1 MRAGASRICCIL
13 DAKTWLEERNCAAFQ
28 HLEEV
33 LFLRPRCMNG
43 HKAVSKGT
51 LCLATRVHQHAC
63 NSPGEEGARTLGW
76 AWEGRD
82 VLMWPVSVASPAP
95 GSSVCPPRKTC
106 LFPRW
111 LNAWSGAPPST
122 LGCPPKSAQSQALR
136 VSNTGVQGRRGD
148 GEAQDVLRPPPN
160 TPVTST
166 SQC

>member
-95 GSSVCPPRKTC
+95 GSSVCPPRKMC

-111 LNAWSGAPPST
+111 RNAWSGAPPST
-122 LGCPPKSAQSQALR
+122 LGCPPKSLHKARPSGFLTQA
-136 VSNTGVQGRRGD
+136 SWGD
-148 GEAQDVLRPPPN
+148 GGMGRPRTSFVHPP
-160 TPVTST
+160 TPL
-166 SQC
+166 